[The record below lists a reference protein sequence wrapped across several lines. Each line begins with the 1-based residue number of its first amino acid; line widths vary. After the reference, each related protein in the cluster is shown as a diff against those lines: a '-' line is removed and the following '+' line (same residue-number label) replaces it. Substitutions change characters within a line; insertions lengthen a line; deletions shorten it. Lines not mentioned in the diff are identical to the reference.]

1 MADSYLLECFHDDRF
16 IEWVQKNFGYELIE
30 IEFFSVD
37 ELLDLWF
44 TYCLNTSWRVYNGKE
59 KS

>member
-1 MADSYLLECFHDDRF
+1 MADSYLLECFHDERF

-44 TYCLNTSWRVYNGKE
+44 TYCLNISWRVKDE
-59 KS
+59 